1 MMEKLKKVIISG
13 KECLPI
19 VEGGKGIGASY
30 YLTAGNFAKHGAVGT
45 ISGVNPLYID
55 ENKQEHNLLIPAK
68 SRIERNKQMIQNS
81 IKAIISQV
89 KEAVNI
95 SKGNGRIHLNVLWE
109 MGGTE
114 TILEN
119 VLGKV
124 QGLLNG
130 VVCGAGMPYKLG
142 DICSKYKKY

>member
-1 MMEKLKKVIISG
+1 
-13 KECLPI
+13 
-19 VEGGKGIGASY
+19 
-30 YLTAGNFAKHGAVGT
+30 
-45 ISGVNPLYID
+45 
-55 ENKQEHNLLIPAK
+55 
-68 SRIERNKQMIQNS
+68 MIQNS

-89 KEAVNI
+89 KEAVII
-95 SKGNGRIHLNVLWE
+95 SKENGRIHLNVLWE

-142 DICSKYKKY
+142 DICSKYKTY